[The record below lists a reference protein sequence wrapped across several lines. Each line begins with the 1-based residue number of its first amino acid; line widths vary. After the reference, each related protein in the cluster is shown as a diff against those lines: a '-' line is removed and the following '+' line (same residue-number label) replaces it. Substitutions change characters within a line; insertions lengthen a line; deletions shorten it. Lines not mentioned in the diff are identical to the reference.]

1 MANPNAPLAGWE
13 LRQDSNLQRELDRV
27 TDAAIQKVIDRKIT
41 PEKDKPGVG
50 AAERAKLVLARA
62 SEADQ
67 SSIETFFH
75 SQPIQLSGLELIQ
88 DRSPDFFSLLRA
100 RGEASASLTARLGVS
115 GELWGLGSISV
126 REGYFNRAPARV
138 AYLGDL
144 RMLLSRSTARVWR
157 QLYSQILQDVSEE
170 LRVAG
175 FLTAIVGENK
185 AALRSLVSRRNS
197 EFVYEPLG
205 RMRLLGI
212 LGRRGWLANG
222 RRRLESERLSIG
234 DAAEAEFQRFYGM
247 RAREIRHGWA
257 ATPTTGVPIVLR
269 NRNGETKIVAR
280 LVSPN
285 PMKRLRVRSVDWRAQ
300 AVFQAMRLTG
310 VPAISAGS
318 GLPTTYLSWVCY
330 GAELTPVEKRHAL
343 IELID
348 VCLQN
353 EEVAHALSAQG
364 LLSHMLLV
372 PDTIGL
378 SVRELG
384 GRLHYSTPVELF
396 EVRPGPGATATAHPA
411 PDLRGQVLQDIGFE
425 MSLL

>member
-1 MANPNAPLAGWE
+1 MTKPNNPLLEWE
-13 LRQDSNLQRELDRV
+13 LKQDSDLQRELDRV
-27 TDAAIQKVIDRKIT
+27 TDSAIQKVIDRRIT

-62 SEADQ
+62 SMADQ
-67 SSIETFFH
+67 GSIESFFKA
-75 SQPIQLSGLELIQ
+75 QPINLSGLELIQ

-100 RGEASASLTARLGVS
+100 RGHASASLTARLGAS
-115 GELWGLGSISV
+115 RELWGLGSISV
-126 REGYFNRAPARV
+126 REGFFNRAPARV

-157 QLYSQILQDVSEE
+157 QLYSQILQDVADE
-170 LRVAG
+170 LKVAG
-175 FLTAIVGENK
+175 FLTAIVGDNK

-212 LGRRGWLANG
+212 LGRKGWLANG
-222 RRRLESERLSIG
+222 RRKLEAERLSVG
-234 DAAEAEFQRFYGM
+234 VEAEAEFRRFSSL
-247 RAREIRHGWA
+247 RAREIRHGWVE
-257 ATPTTGVPIVLR
+257 TPTTGVPIVLR
-269 NRNGETKIVAR
+269 NRHGETKIVAR

-285 PMKRLRVRSVDWRAQ
+285 PMKRLRVQSVDWRAQ
-300 AVFQAMRLTG
+300 AVFQAMCLTG
-310 VPAISAGS
+310 APAVSAGS

-353 EEVAHALSAQG
+353 EAVANELSTLG
-364 LLSHMLLV
+364 LVSQMLLV

-378 SVRELG
+378 SLRELG

-396 EVRPGPGATATAHPA
+396 EVRPGSDGASANPA